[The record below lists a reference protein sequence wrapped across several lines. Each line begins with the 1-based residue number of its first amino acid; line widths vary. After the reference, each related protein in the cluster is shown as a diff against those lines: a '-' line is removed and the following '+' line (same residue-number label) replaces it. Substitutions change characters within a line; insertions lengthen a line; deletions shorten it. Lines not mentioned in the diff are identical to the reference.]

1 VDERSIKGIGDFGK
15 HMLGVNC
22 RGLFDVMLPDQYYLT
37 IKSDSSAIG
46 LGGEAVS

>member
-1 VDERSIKGIGDFGK
+1 MISVNTCSE
-15 HMLGVNC
+15 LTAGV
-22 RGLFDVMLPDQYYLT
+22 LFDVMLPDQYYLT